1 MILINGSHRNRLI
14 QSDFDL
20 VGIQGF
26 SFNVLEELEDRVNI
40 NEREQ
45 YWINKLK
52 TFNEYNQQ
60 VSLNEDNKNNIVY
73 VPVEVLKGIN
83 VSLNRNTPDE
93 YINYITYEIFI
104 GLLNEYYENKSNK
117 IYIYLLIK

>member
-1 MILINGSHRNRLI
+1 MINGSHRNRLI